1 MPKTC
6 GEYVGHVY
14 RIMPENGFLKKK
26 DAENHVALL
35 ALKKLHENRY
45 FDDFLFPKIGS
56 WANPKKIN
64 MNMSSLQPA

>member
-35 ALKKLHENRY
+35 ALKKLHTNGY

-64 MNMSSLQPA
+64 ISINSLQPA